1 MIDARTGRIAENFD
15 ALLASQYEEG
25 QAQRLGFEARVHE
38 RWSHPLD
45 LLYTLLMLAREA
57 GEAWLQSHLPTDQQ
71 PMSLDD
77 AVVLRLHM
85 RACRTAS
92 EIMALLRSGYA
103 DGALGRW
110 RTLHELVVVSRVIRK
125 LGSVLARRYLDHH
138 TIQQYRALQEY
149 QRRAPALGFERIDAD
164 SARAVK
170 QRYLALQSQ
179 YGRAAFAVLA
189 DGSFGWAAGVLAAQK
204 SLSGLERLEAEVGLD
219 QFRPYYRVAN
229 DSIHATTA
237 GIAIW
242 LGDPLH
248 RLPSLSSASNAGL
261 GDPGQLTAIYVSFA
275 TEALLYP
282 SATVPA
288 DHPGWQPDEAALE
301 DWQDRWIDLMADLT
315 ASARDSFVEVDGA
328 IRQEEESR
336 ARS

>member
-1 MIDARTGRIAENFD
+1 MIDPQTGRIAD
-15 ALLASQYEEG
+15 DLDSIIVRQYEEE
-25 QAQRLGFEARVHE
+25 QALRLGFEARVQE
-38 RWSHPLD
+38 RWSRPLD
-45 LLYTLLMLAREA
+45 LLYTLVILSREA
-57 GEAWLQSHLPTDQQ
+57 GEAWLRSHFPSDQQ
-71 PMSLDD
+71 PMSMDD

-92 EIMALLRSGYA
+92 EIMSLLRSGYA

-110 RTLHELVVVSRVIRK
+110 RTLHELVVVSRVVRK
-125 LGSVLARRYLDHH
+125 HGPVLARRYLDHH

-149 QRRAPALGFERIDAD
+149 QRRAPALGFERIDAA
-164 SARAVK
+164 SARSVK

-179 YGRAAFAVLA
+179 YGRAAFEVLA
-189 DGSFGWAAGVLAAQK
+189 DGSFGWAAGAGVARK
-204 SLSGLERLEAEVGLD
+204 GLSGLERLEEEVGLD

-248 RLPSLSSASNAGL
+248 RLPSLSSASNAGFA
-261 GDPGQLTAIYVSFA
+261 DPGQLTAIYVSLA

-282 SATVPA
+282 SASVPA
-288 DHPGWQPDEAALE
+288 DRAGWQPDEAALE

-315 ASARDSFVEVDGA
+315 ASARDSFVEVDEE
-328 IRQEEESR
+328 IRREEESR
-336 ARS
+336 VRK